1 MEYEI
6 HVELINSKTIYSII
20 YMKQDFITFCTET
33 GENQD
38 ECDAAAAVCLDRP
51 QLNSAAVS
59 TMQC

>member
-1 MEYEI
+1 
-6 HVELINSKTIYSII
+6 
-20 YMKQDFITFCTET
+20 MKQDYLTSCTEN

-51 QLNSAAVS
+51 QLNPAADS